1 MIEIIIGVVIF
12 VLVLEIKIVKNYIQS
27 KTRNQKILD
36 NIDRLEKKE
45 NNEG

>member
-12 VLVLEIKIVKNYIQS
+12 VLVLEIKIVKNYIKS
-27 KTRNQKILD
+27 KTRNQNILD